1 MATINEVEV
10 YLKSIVTPQN
20 FFIFSALTGLKN
32 VENYRKVIN
41 LLMSNR
47 LNLSELTR
55 LTFIDDQ
62 AISEL
67 LDTKSRLEQLNS
79 AITSAT
85 GSVSAYTY
93 LMGTDLVP
101 TQLSILMKEYNTF
114 VSGKVSKEANAYI
127 ALPVLYLDFTT
138 SDSSYS
144 SIGEVKTLLTPIIGN
159 LNTKLPLPVYT
170 PNASLSV
177 NQKKFL
183 NDLASLMF
191 SETVYTDTYRLLD
204 IFVWSN
210 GSPSLVSNK
219 IQELTTLIN
228 LEKYKDTLEL
238 LLRNDI
244 YSIDTSITYNST
256 TINNIWNEFFSRDFS
271 SIPIDDIMVYCL
283 YTICKI
289 RTVEQNN
296 NLSVSNQFYNSFLA
310 LYEYAS
316 SVSKFLQDSTLEL
329 TNVLSLKSL

>member
-1 MATINEVEV
+1 MATINDVEV

-20 FFIFSALTGLKN
+20 FFIFSALTNLKN

-41 LLMSNR
+41 LLMNNR
-47 LNLSELTR
+47 LNLSELSK

-67 LDTKSRLEQLNS
+67 LDNKARLERLTT
-79 AITSAT
+79 AVTSAT
-85 GSVSAYTY
+85 GAVSAYTY

-101 TQLSILMKEYNTF
+101 SQLSILMKEYNTF
-114 VSGKVSKEANAYI
+114 LTSKVSKTANVYT
-127 ALPVLYLDFTT
+127 ALPVLYLDFTA

-144 SIGEVKTLLTPIIGN
+144 SIGEVKTLLTPIIGG
-159 LNTKLPLPVYT
+159 LNTKLPVPIYT
-170 PNASLSV
+170 PNTSLTV

-183 NDLASLMF
+183 NDLAGLMF
-191 SETVYTDTYRLLD
+191 SKTSYTDTYRLLD

-210 GSPSLVSNK
+210 GAPSLVSNK

-244 YSIDTSITYNST
+244 YSVDTSITYTSA
-256 TINNIWNEFFSRDFS
+256 TINNVWNEFFSRDFS

-296 NLSVSNQFYNSFLA
+296 NLSVSNQFYSSFLA